1 MEHFKKVS
9 KGMATIILFM
19 AVGISAVNAIAL
31 SPHIFVNVC
40 GVLALVAGVYVTIK
54 ALKAIE

>member
-1 MEHFKKVS
+1 MEHIKKVS

-19 AVGISAVNAIAL
+19 AVGIAAINAIAL

-40 GVLALVAGVYVTIK
+40 GVLALVAGVYVIIK

>member
-1 MEHFKKVS
+1 MEHFKKIS
-9 KGMATIILFM
+9 KGMAVIILFM
-19 AVGISAVNAIAL
+19 AVGIAAINSIAL

>member
-1 MEHFKKVS
+1 MEHFVLFL
-9 KGMATIILFM
+9 KGFGVIILFM
-19 AVGISAVNAIAL
+19 AVGIAAINAIAL

>member
-1 MEHFKKVS
+1 MEHIKKVS
-9 KGMATIILFM
+9 KGMAVIILFM
-19 AVGISAVNAIAL
+19 AVGIAAINAIAL